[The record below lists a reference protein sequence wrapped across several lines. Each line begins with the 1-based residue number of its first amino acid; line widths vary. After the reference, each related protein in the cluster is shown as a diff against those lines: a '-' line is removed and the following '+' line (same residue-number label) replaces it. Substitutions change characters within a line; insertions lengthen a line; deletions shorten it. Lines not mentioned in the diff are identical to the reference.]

1 MEHYLFFLL
10 ITHYPLPITCFNAMR
25 LANKTAVVTGAGR
38 GIGRAV
44 AMRLA
49 EEGARV
55 VVSDIEAS
63 FAESVAQR
71 ITDTGGAAVPMAV
84 DITDADP
91 VEEMFEEVADR
102 FGEIHILVNNAGT
115 RKDVL
120 LHNLTQDQ
128 WDQALAVQ
136 TKGSFNCTRA
146 VQTYM
151 VRQNYGKIVNLSA
164 PVPAGPDKIGQTG
177 YATASAAIWGFT
189 RALALE
195 LGRYNINVNCVA
207 PDFVDTLMT
216 RELAKRKG
224 LYLSDVEKF
233 TIAQVPLRRMG
244 TPDDVANVVLFLVSD
259 EASFV
264 SGQVI
269 EVKGGP

>member
-1 MEHYLFFLL
+1 
-10 ITHYPLPITCFNAMR
+10 MR
-25 LANKTAVVTGAGR
+25 LENKTAVVTGAGR

-55 VVSDIEAS
+55 IVSDIEPG

-71 ITDTGGAAVPMAV
+71 ITDAGGNAVPVA
-84 DITDADP
+84 ADVKDGDQ
-91 VEEMFEEVADR
+91 VEEMFEAAAVE
-102 FGEIHILVNNAGT
+102 FGEVHILVNNAGF
-115 RKDVL
+115 RKDVP
-120 LHNLTQDQ
+120 LHNLTEDQ
-128 WDQALAVQ
+128 WDQALEVQ
-136 TKGSFNCTRA
+136 TKGCFNCTRA
-146 VQTYM
+146 AQNYM
-151 VRQNYGKIVNLSA
+151 VRQNYGKIVILSA
-164 PVPAGPDKIGQTG
+164 PVPASLGEGGQVG
-177 YATASAAIWGFT
+177 YAAASAAMWGIT

-195 LGRYNINVNCVA
+195 LGRHNINVNCVA

-216 RELAKRKG
+216 RELARRKG
-224 LYLSDVEKF
+224 LYLSDMEKF
-233 TIAQVPLRRMG
+233 TIAQVALRRMG

-269 EVKGGP
+269 FVKGGP

>member
-1 MEHYLFFLL
+1 MKLE
-10 ITHYPLPITCFNAMR
+10 
-25 LANKTAVVTGAGR
+25 NKVAVVTGAGR

-63 FAESVAQR
+63 FAESVVLR
-71 ITDTGGAAVPMAV
+71 ITEAGGQSLPMAV
-84 DITDADP
+84 NVTDGGQ
-91 VEEMFEEVADR
+91 VERMFEEVADR
-102 FGEIHILVNNAGT
+102 FGEIHILVNNAGS
-115 RKDVL
+115 RKDVP
-120 LHNLTQDQ
+120 LHNLTEDQ
-128 WDQALAVQ
+128 WDQAMAVQ
-136 TKGSFNCTRA
+136 TKGSFHCTRA
-146 VQTYM
+146 VQKYM
-151 VRQNYGKIVNLSA
+151 VQQNYGKIVNLSA
-164 PVPAGPDKIGQTG
+164 PVPASLGERGQAG
-177 YATASAAIWGFT
+177 YAAASAAAWGFT

-195 LGRYNINVNCVA
+195 LGRHNINVNCVA

-224 LYLSDVEKF
+224 MYLSDVEKF

-259 EASFV
+259 DASFV

>member
-1 MEHYLFFLL
+1 
-10 ITHYPLPITCFNAMR
+10 MR
-25 LANKTAVVTGAGR
+25 LENRTAVITGAGR
-38 GIGRAV
+38 GIGRAI

-55 VVSDIEAS
+55 IVSDIEES
-63 FAESVAQR
+63 FAESVAAR
-71 ITDTGGAAVPMAV
+71 ITQAGGEAFPAAVDV
-84 DITDADP
+84 TDGDK
-91 VEEMFEEVADR
+91 VELLFEEVADES
-102 FGEIHILVNNAGT
+102 GEIHILVNNAGS
-115 RKDVL
+115 RKDVP
-120 LHNLTQDQ
+120 LHNLTEDQ
-128 WDQALAVQ
+128 WDQAMAVQ

-146 VQTYM
+146 VEKYM

-164 PVPAGPDKIGQTG
+164 PVPASPGEHGQAG
-177 YATASAAIWGFT
+177 YAAASAALWGFT

-195 LGRYNINVNCVA
+195 LGQHNINVNCVA
-207 PDFVDTLMT
+207 PDFVDTMMT

-224 LYLSDVEKF
+224 LYVSDVERF
-233 TIAQVPLRRMG
+233 AIAQVPLRRMG

-269 EVKGGP
+269 DVKGGP

>member
-1 MEHYLFFLL
+1 
-10 ITHYPLPITCFNAMR
+10 MR
-25 LANKTAVVTGAGR
+25 LENKVAVVTGAGR
-38 GIGRAV
+38 GIGRAI

-49 EEGARV
+49 EEGAKV

-63 FAESVAQR
+63 FAESVTRR
-71 ITDTGGAAVPMAV
+71 ITDAGGEAVAMTMGV
-84 DITDADP
+84 TDGEQ
-91 VEEMFEEVADR
+91 VEQIIDQAADR
-102 FGEIHILVNNAGT
+102 YGEIHILVNNAGS
-115 RKDVL
+115 RKDIPF
-120 LHNLTQDQ
+120 HNLTEDQ
-128 WDQALAVQ
+128 WDRAMAVQ
-136 TKGSFNCTRA
+136 TKGTFNCIRA
-146 VQTYM
+146 VQKYM

-164 PVPAGPDKIGQTG
+164 PVPSGMGERGQSG
-177 YATASAAIWGFT
+177 YAAASSAIWGFT

-207 PDFVDTLMT
+207 PDFVDTMMT

-269 EVKGGP
+269 YVKGGP

>member
-1 MEHYLFFLL
+1 
-10 ITHYPLPITCFNAMR
+10 MR
-25 LANKTAVVTGAGR
+25 LENKTAVITGAGR

-55 VVSDIEAS
+55 IVTDIEES

-71 ITDTGGAAVPMAV
+71 IKEAGHEALPFALNVTDG
-84 DITDADP
+84 DQ
-91 VEEMFEEVADR
+91 VEEIFEEVADR
-102 FGEIHILVNNAGT
+102 FGEIHILVNNAGF
-115 RKDVL
+115 RKDVP
-120 LHNLTQDQ
+120 LHNLTEDQ
-128 WDQALAVQ
+128 WDQAMEVQ

-146 VQTYM
+146 IQKYM
-151 VRQNYGKIVNLSA
+151 VRQNYGKIINLSA
-164 PVPAGPDKIGQTG
+164 PVPAGPDKTGQTA

-189 RALALE
+189 KALALE
-195 LGRYNINVNCVA
+195 LGRHNINVNCVA

-224 LYLSDVEKF
+224 LYLSDMEKF

-244 TPDDVANVVLFLVSD
+244 TPDDVANVVMFLVSD

-264 SGQVI
+264 SGQII